1 VSKPKSRSRSRYQVS
16 IRFGPFRIVVQ
27 SFAQLP
33 DAALQDV
40 VGDIGVGSNP
50 SEELIACDDGTV
62 RIDQAKKDFRGFGFH
77 MNTTIAPLDAVTL
90 CSDERFAN
98 LKVTRHRKSTPLSPR
113 QHTPGQFRRVR
124 LLLPVAKVQENVV
137 DRRSEHY

>member
-1 VSKPKSRSRSRYQVS
+1 MLIFGPGVQTEIAFQVAVPS
-16 IRFGPFRIVVQ
+16 FDQVGPFRIVVQ

-40 VGDIGVGSNP
+40 VGDSGVGSNP
-50 SEELIACDDGTV
+50 TEELIACDDGTV

-98 LKVTRHRKSTPLSPR
+98 LEVTRHRKSTPFSLR
-113 QHTPGQFRRVR
+113 QHTPDQFRRVR
-124 LLLPVAKVQENVV
+124 LLLPVGEDARKC
-137 DRRSEHY
+137 R